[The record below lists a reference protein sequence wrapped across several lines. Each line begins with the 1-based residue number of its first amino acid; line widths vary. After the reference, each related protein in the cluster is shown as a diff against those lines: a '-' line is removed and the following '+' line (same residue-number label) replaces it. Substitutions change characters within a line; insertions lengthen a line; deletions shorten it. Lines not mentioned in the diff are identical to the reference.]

1 MSGKKD
7 GKIEIL
13 VKKAAEGDDKAMAVL
28 IAEIMPAAAAKAS
41 RHNSGNTRL
50 ADEDLIQEGMLGFL
64 DSVKKYDSSKGVP
77 FKAFA
82 LTCIENRILSALRV
96 NSNRSNAPLTGAVPF
111 DGNEKA
117 GTGSDPVIMAENG
130 EEEDYIQKFSQS
142 ELSAFESDVLEF
154 KLQDMGYAEIAAVLG
169 CTEKAVDNAL
179 QRIRRKFIGYRNN
192 QKEKDEDENN
202 DGE

>member
-7 GKIEIL
+7 GNIETL
-13 VKKAAEGDDKAMAVL
+13 VKKAAAGDDKAMASL

-64 DSVKKYDSSKGVP
+64 DSVKEYDPSTGVP

-82 LTCIENRILSALRV
+82 LRCIENRIVSALRV
-96 NSNRSNAPLTGAVPF
+96 NYNKRNAPLTGAISF
-111 DGNEKA
+111 DGSEKA

-130 EEEDYIQKFSQS
+130 EEEDYIMKFSQS
-142 ELSAFESDVLEF
+142 ELSNFESDVLRL
-154 KLQDMGYAEIAAVLG
+154 KLQDMGYSEIAAALG

-179 QRIRRKFIGYRNN
+179 QRIRRKLRKYRRDKNT
-192 QKEKDEDENN
+192 
-202 DGE
+202 